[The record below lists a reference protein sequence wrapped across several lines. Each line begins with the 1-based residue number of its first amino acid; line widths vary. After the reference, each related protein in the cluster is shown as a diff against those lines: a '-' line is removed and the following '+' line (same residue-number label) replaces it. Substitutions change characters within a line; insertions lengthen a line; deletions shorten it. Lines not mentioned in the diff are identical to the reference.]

1 MSPSVVH
8 IHERDPEVPDEQT
21 AKVSVSVQLDSQ
33 LVQRMEN
40 ASRHLPPGWEMTRIL
55 EVGAV
60 ELLERLERKWNKG
73 KPFPPSKSASQKPPG
88 SSASS

>member
-8 IHERDPEVPDEQT
+8 LYERDSAVPDEQT
-21 AKVSVSVQLDSQ
+21 AKVSVSLQIDSQ
-33 LVQRMEN
+33 LVEHIEN
-40 ASRHLPPGWEMTRIL
+40 ASRHLPPGWDMTRIL

-73 KPFPPSKSASQKPPG
+73 KPFPPSKSAS
-88 SSASS
+88 

>member
-8 IHERDPEVPDEQT
+8 FYERDPEVPDEQT
-21 AKVSVSVQLDSQ
+21 AKVSVSAQLDSQ

-40 ASRHLPPGWEMTRIL
+40 ASRHLPPGWDMTRIL
-55 EVGAV
+55 EVGAA

-73 KPFPPSKSASQKPPG
+73 KPFPSSQSGLRHPPG
-88 SSASS
+88 SSSS